1 MNFARLRLATRSA
14 CGPRARYRAGVALYF
29 AYGSNMASA
38 RLRERAP
45 AAHALGA
52 ALLPDYAW
60 RCNKRS
66 ADGTARA
73 NLVPAKGAETWG
85 VLYEVQARDWE
96 ALDRAEPGSERISV
110 EVVRDGV
117 RGAAQTYVSDHV
129 AADWSPATWYLGL
142 LVAGA
147 REHALPP
154 AWIAAI
160 EALAPT
166 EEAVAGEQMVF
177 EDPANYCFGCSPH
190 NPRGLQLSFL
200 KVDRGVVEVRY
211 VAAPDLC
218 GMTGVVHGGVQA
230 AILDEAMGFAVHAVF
245 DDREETNVATVEL
258 SLKYRRPTPTG
269 QPLVVRARFV
279 RAEARDIWV
288 TGEIRD
294 AEGML
299 CTEAESRWRRLR
311 E

>member
-1 MNFARLRLATRSA
+1 MNFARPRLAARSA
-14 CGPRARYRAGVALYF
+14 CGPRARYRAAVALYF

-45 AAHALGA
+45 TARALGA

-66 ADGTARA
+66 ADGSVRA
-73 NLVPAKGAETWG
+73 NLVPASGAETWG

-96 ALDRAEPGSERISV
+96 ALDRAERGCERISV
-110 EVVRDGV
+110 EVLRDGV
-117 RGAAQTYVSDHV
+117 RGAAQTYLSDRV
-129 AADWSPATWYLGL
+129 ADDWSPAPWYLGL
-142 LVAGA
+142 V
-147 REHALPP
+147 
-154 AWIAAI
+154 
-160 EALAPT
+160 
-166 EEAVAGEQMVF
+166 VAGEQMIF

-190 NPRGLQLSFL
+190 NPRGLQLAFR

-230 AILDEAMGFAVHAVF
+230 AILDEAMGFAVHTVF
-245 DDREETNVATVEL
+245 DDREETSIATVEL

-269 QPLVVRARFV
+269 QPLLVRARFV
-279 RAEARDIWV
+279 RAEEHDIWV

-294 AEGML
+294 AEGTL

>member
-1 MNFARLRLATRSA
+1 M
-14 CGPRARYRAGVALYF
+14 ALYF
-29 AYGSNMASA
+29 AYGSNLASA

-45 AAHALGA
+45 AARALGA
-52 ALLPDYAW
+52 ALLPGYAW
-60 RCNKRS
+60 RCNKRG
-66 ADGTARA
+66 ADGSARA
-73 NLVPAKGAETWG
+73 NLVPASEAETWG
-85 VLYEVQARDWE
+85 VLYEINERDWD
-96 ALDRAEPGSERISV
+96 ALDRAERGCERVSV

-117 RGAAQTYVSDHV
+117 RGAAQTYISDRI
-129 AADWSPATWYLGL
+129 ADDWSPAPWYLGL
-142 LVAGA
+142 VVAGA

-154 AWIAAI
+154 AWIAEI
-160 EALAPT
+160 EALAPK
-166 EEAVAGEQMVF
+166 EQAIAGEPMLF
-177 EDPANYCFGCSPH
+177 EDSANACFGCSPH
-190 NPRGLQLSFL
+190 NPRGLQLTFE
-200 KVDRGVVEVRY
+200 KVDRGVVEARY

-218 GMTGVVHGGVQA
+218 GMTGVVHGGIQA

-245 DDREETNVATVEL
+245 DDREEASAATVEL

-269 QPLVVRARFV
+269 QPLLVRARFV
-279 RAEARDIWV
+279 RAAERDIWL